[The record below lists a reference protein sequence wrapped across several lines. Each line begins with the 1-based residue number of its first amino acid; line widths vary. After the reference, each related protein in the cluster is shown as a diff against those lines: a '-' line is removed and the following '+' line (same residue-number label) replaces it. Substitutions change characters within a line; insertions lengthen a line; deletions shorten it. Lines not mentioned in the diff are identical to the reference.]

1 MFSEQNAQNKCS
13 VHGLWCWVGK
23 VHRCPKHETLLQCI
37 TLYGIVW
44 HGIVVY
50 GVSFYCMY
58 GIAWYCM
65 ALYGIIIWHGMVV
78 YGVVYSVAL

>member
-1 MFSEQNAQNKCS
+1 M
-13 VHGLWCWVGK
+13 
-23 VHRCPKHETLLQCI
+23 
-37 TLYGIVW
+37 YYIVW

-65 ALYGIIIWHGMVV
+65 VLCGIIIWHGMVV